1 MTAKTVSG
9 NRKVWNIRNPFGL
22 YRDHDNYNTLYDS
35 EIEDGAAEEI
45 EEFTGTD
52 INGKSRGFVRSD
64 ASEQYEAEL
73 DDEGIESP
81 LGDIPYHEKDS
92 YIEDEKK

>member
-1 MTAKTVSG
+1 MDNHAV
-9 NRKVWNIRNPFGL
+9 L
-22 YRDHDNYNTLYDS
+22 Y
-35 EIEDGAAEEI
+35 
-45 EEFTGTD
+45 
-52 INGKSRGFVRSD
+52 RSD
-64 ASEQYEAEL
+64 ASEKYEAEL